1 MKRSISY
8 IYLPQKRGVL
18 CVPRLGSK
26 RIKKKSQAVQSGREC
41 NKKGL
46 LFFSSLEQISTGAIG
61 DIEEH

>member
-26 RIKKKSQAVQSGREC
+26 RIKKSQAVQSGREC

-46 LFFSSLEQISTGAIG
+46 FFSSLEQISTGAIG
-61 DIEEH
+61 EH